1 MFIKSIFGILILI
14 VILISGCLNSNEPTQ
29 KTQQIITPTTPTITP
44 VPTPTIKIIDLHAQQ
59 LVIDVN
65 DIKEALGQDWK
76 TSGGGFVI
84 DVSKLN
90 PKSIVNP
97 TYESEPLKRNGGSIQ
112 YYAMVQVVVFKTITE
127 AKRANEVGT
136 NIGEANPSITNIGDY
151 RVQTSDGNIIIKFVR
166 NNVVTYIW
174 INRAHWPGDDGQEFL
189 SDTDKTEML
198 SIDKAINLAKKQDAK
213 ISKILDMIEYSYPHN
228 IW

>member
-1 MFIKSIFGILILI
+1 MEKLNKLILGLL
-14 VILISGCLNSNEPTQ
+14 ILTVVLTSGCLNSNEPAQ
-29 KTQQIITPTTPTITP
+29 KTQSIISPTIPTKI

-65 DIKEALGQDWK
+65 DIKETLGQDWK

-127 AKRANEVGT
+127 AKRANEGGT

-189 SDTDKTEML
+189 SETDKTEML

-213 ISKILDMIEYSYPHN
+213 ISKILDMIE
-228 IW
+228 